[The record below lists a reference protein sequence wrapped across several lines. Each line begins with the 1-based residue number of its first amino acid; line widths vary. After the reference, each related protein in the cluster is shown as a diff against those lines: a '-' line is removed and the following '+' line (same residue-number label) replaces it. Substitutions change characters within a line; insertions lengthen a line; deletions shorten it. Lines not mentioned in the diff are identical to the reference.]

1 MPRLIQ
7 RGNGPSP
14 QIVACLCAEWCDTC
28 RTYRENFVKLARDH
42 VADTFVWIDI
52 EDDSDWV
59 TDIDVENFP
68 TLLIAR
74 GGELRFFGILQP
86 QPEQLARLLNAT
98 RLSASAQKPDA
109 ETAELLSRI
118 RSELLNT

>member
-1 MPRLIQ
+1 M
-7 RGNGPSP
+7 
-14 QIVACLCAEWCDTC
+14 
-28 RTYRENFVKLARDH
+28 KLARDH